1 MTRTLI
7 AFRAL
12 SVRSRS
18 LSCSYA
24 QPAHGCRGPAADAA
38 CQRTIRESLSH
49 YLTYLRDLRVFERVY
64 EQHNHDLR
72 RTLDAI
78 TAIAEDAEQPFEA
91 VRSRVRP
98 SVRLRQQPASPL

>member
-18 LSCSYA
+18 LSCSECALPPQQQLVILY
-24 QPAHGCRGPAADAA
+24 
-38 CQRTIRESLSH
+38 
-49 YLTYLRDLRVFERVY
+49 YLTYLQDLRVFERVY
-64 EQHNHDLR
+64 AQHDHDLR
-72 RTLDAI
+72 RTLDTI
-78 TAIAEDAEQPFEA
+78 SVLAEDVGQPFEA

-98 SVRLRQQPASPL
+98 SVRLRQQPFAVG